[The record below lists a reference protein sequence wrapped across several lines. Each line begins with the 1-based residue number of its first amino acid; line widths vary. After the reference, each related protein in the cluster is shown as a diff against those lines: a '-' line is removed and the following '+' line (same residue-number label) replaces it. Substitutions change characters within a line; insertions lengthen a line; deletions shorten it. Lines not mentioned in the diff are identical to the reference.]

1 MKSNLETFQFTIT
14 YGRPVPCFHPLVYT
28 FNDEFGQNSP
38 NTTEIEE
45 ACERTGCDPFCAR
58 SGGMCMKYSVTDRNR
73 ERTVRLE
80 SHFCGQG
87 VKWGGDVV
95 SNNRCFNEDNVEGE
109 KLLIIRYRCGF

>member
-1 MKSNLETFQFTIT
+1 
-14 YGRPVPCFHPLVYT
+14 
-28 FNDEFGQNSP
+28 
-38 NTTEIEE
+38 
-45 ACERTGCDPFCAR
+45 
-58 SGGMCMKYSVTDRNR
+58 MKYSVTDRNR

-109 KLLIIRYRCGF
+109 KLLNLHIKSWISSFR

>member
-1 MKSNLETFQFTIT
+1 
-14 YGRPVPCFHPLVYT
+14 
-28 FNDEFGQNSP
+28 
-38 NTTEIEE
+38 
-45 ACERTGCDPFCAR
+45 
-58 SGGMCMKYSVTDRNR
+58 MKYSVTDRNR

-109 KLLIIRYRCGF
+109 KLLTLHIMHIKSGNPSFR

>member
-1 MKSNLETFQFTIT
+1 
-14 YGRPVPCFHPLVYT
+14 
-28 FNDEFGQNSP
+28 
-38 NTTEIEE
+38 
-45 ACERTGCDPFCAR
+45 
-58 SGGMCMKYSVTDRNR
+58 MKYSVTDRNK

-109 KLLIIRYRCGF
+109 KLLALETLIKCGFDFQERITKFASAMMEVNVIRRQI

>member
-1 MKSNLETFQFTIT
+1 
-14 YGRPVPCFHPLVYT
+14 
-28 FNDEFGQNSP
+28 
-38 NTTEIEE
+38 
-45 ACERTGCDPFCAR
+45 
-58 SGGMCMKYSVTDRNR
+58 MKYSVTDRNR

-109 KLLIIRYRCGF
+109 KLFAVEILIKCGFCLSGKDHKVCFCNDGSKCNTSTNLIPLLMSIFFPFIILIFL